1 MCIELSAHAMISFSF
16 TVRDHVKNDSYFLPW
31 LLGSQCCEMTF
42 RIARSM
48 SSTFSTVIN
57 FGMLGLVH
65 RLHRLHIQLT
75 LQAKSRKDMI
85 FPRVIKHQQ
94 KVEKKGS

>member
-1 MCIELSAHAMISFSF
+1 MCIELLINDHALITFSI
-16 TVRDHVKNDSYFLPW
+16 TVRDHVKNDTCFLPW

-57 FGMLGLVH
+57 FGVL
-65 RLHRLHIQLT
+65 
-75 LQAKSRKDMI
+75 
-85 FPRVIKHQQ
+85 
-94 KVEKKGS
+94 